1 MNFIQIYS
9 LIFFVLTGIL
19 LFVIAGMELERS
31 KDGWPLVIPFV
42 VLLLLAP
49 IVGRVFNIW

>member
-1 MNFIQIYS
+1 MNFIQVYS
-9 LIFFVLTGIL
+9 LIFFALTGIL

-31 KDGWPLVIPFV
+31 KDGWPLLIPLA

-49 IVGRVFNIW
+49 IIGRIFNLW

>member
-9 LIFFVLTGIL
+9 LIFYVLTGIL
-19 LFVIAGMELERS
+19 LFVIAGMELERG
-31 KDGWPLVIPFV
+31 KDAWPLLIPFI
-42 VLLLLAP
+42 VLVLLAP